1 MDKRTVIVTGGAR
14 GIGRAM
20 CVEFAKEGANIVI
33 NYSRDI
39 ESAEV
44 TKNLCEELGAK
55 TILISCD
62 VSKYLDAEKLFA
74 KCEEAFGAPHVLINN
89 AGITRDNL
97 LLRMSEEDF
106 DKVIEVNLKGAFNCT
121 KLAIAAMSKKRYGK
135 IINIASV
142 VGLTGNVGQA
152 NYAASKAGL
161 IGFSKSVA
169 KEYAKR
175 GITVNAIAPG
185 FIETDMTKDLPE
197 DIKSAMLAGIP
208 ANKLGQA
215 DDIAKAAA
223 FLASD
228 AAGYITGQ
236 TLNVDGGMVMNG

>member
-1 MDKRTVIVTGGAR
+1 MEKRTVIVTGGAR

-20 CVEFAKEGANIVI
+20 CLEFAKEGANIVI

-44 TKNLCEELGAK
+44 TKKLCEELGA
-55 TILISCD
+55 TALLVSCD
-62 VSKYLDAEKLFA
+62 VSKYEDAEKLFA
-74 KCEEAFGAPHVLINN
+74 AAEEAFGAVSVLVNN

-121 KLAIAAMSKKRYGK
+121 KLAVAAMSKKRYGR

-142 VGLTGNVGQA
+142 VGLTGNTGQA

-175 GITVNAIAPG
+175 GITVNAVAPG
-185 FIETDMTKDLPE
+185 FIETDMTKVLPE
-197 DIKSAMLAGIP
+197 EIKTAMLAGIP
-208 ANKLGQA
+208 ANRFGQPE
-215 DDIAKAAA
+215 DVAKAVC

-228 AAGYITGQ
+228 AAAYITGQ
-236 TLNVDGGMVMNG
+236 TLNVDGGMVSG

>member
-14 GIGRAM
+14 GIGRAI

-33 NYSRDI
+33 NYSRD
-39 ESAEV
+39 AEGAEA
-44 TKNLCEELGAK
+44 TKKLCEELGA
-55 TILISCD
+55 TAITFSCD
-62 VSKYLDAEKLFA
+62 VAKYDEAEKLFA
-74 KCEEAFGAPHVLINN
+74 ACEESFGTPHILINN

-121 KLAIAAMSKKRYGK
+121 KLAVAAMGKKRYGK

-142 VGLTGNVGQA
+142 VGLMGNIGQA

-161 IGFSKSVA
+161 IGFGKSVA

-175 GITVNAIAPG
+175 NITVNAIAPG
-185 FIETDMTKDLPE
+185 FIETDMTQSLPE
-197 DIKSAMLAGIP
+197 DIKSAMLSSIP
-208 ANKLGQA
+208 ANKFGQA
-215 DDIAKAAA
+215 EDIAKAAV

-228 AAGYITGQ
+228 AADYITGQ
-236 TLNVDGGMVMNG
+236 VINVDGGMVMHS